1 MKRRTEQK
9 LCFVFSIRYENDKWK
24 LEIRPAL
31 AGLKLRNSKLGEN
44 FILLLRADRNCY
56 SDESQNLPDPES
68 SSG

>member
-1 MKRRTEQK
+1 MQK
-9 LCFVFSIRYENDKWK
+9 SKVKNCILYLVFKYENDKWK